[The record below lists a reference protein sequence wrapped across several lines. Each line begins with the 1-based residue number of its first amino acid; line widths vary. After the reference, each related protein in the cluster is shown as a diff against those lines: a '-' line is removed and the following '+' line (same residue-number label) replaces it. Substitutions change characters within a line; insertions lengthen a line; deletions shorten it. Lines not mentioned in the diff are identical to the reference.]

1 MDLVRTI
8 SFFALVTT
16 TVALKGEKGEKGE
29 TGDLGQLGT
38 PGEDCNSPNVWR
50 KKMSI
55 NQKKIFI
62 CWKNWP
68 AIILMSR
75 ADGMEFRSS
84 QCLPL
89 SATCACCRERTKAQI
104 NAETN

>member
-1 MDLVRTI
+1 MDIVRTI

-55 NQKKIFI
+55 N
-62 CWKNWP
+62 
-68 AIILMSR
+68 
-75 ADGMEFRSS
+75 
-84 QCLPL
+84 
-89 SATCACCRERTKAQI
+89 
-104 NAETN
+104 